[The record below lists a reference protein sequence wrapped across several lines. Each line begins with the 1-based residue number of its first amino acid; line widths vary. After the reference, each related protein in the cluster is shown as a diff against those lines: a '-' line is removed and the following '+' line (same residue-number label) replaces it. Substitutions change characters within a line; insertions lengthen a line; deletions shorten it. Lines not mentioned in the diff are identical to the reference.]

1 MSSGDV
7 TLTERD
13 KGFRRMVNLEC
24 IVYGCKGLFFGFI
37 VAIGVTYLIYRALSD
52 ELVFVF
58 YIPWY
63 SIVIAIAS
71 VFLVVFT
78 TMLYAMSK
86 IKKDNV
92 VETLKQENY

>member
-1 MSSGDV
+1 M
-7 TLTERD
+7 
-13 KGFRRMVNLEC
+13 MNLEC
-24 IVYGCKGLFFGFI
+24 ILYGCKGLFFGLI
-37 VAIGVTYLIYRALSD
+37 VAIGVTYLIYRVLSD